1 MAQPGQFV
9 MVRCSQGYDPLLR
22 RPLSIH
28 RVAPLSS
35 PTQLALLFAVV
46 GRGTNWLARRKQGDM
61 IDLLGPL
68 GHGFEIGPKS
78 RNLLLIAGGIGIA
91 PLVALAEKGIAKG
104 FGITLL
110 LGAPTQSQLYPAP
123 LLPPEVKLVV
133 ATEDGSAGRRGVVTD
148 LLVDTAAEADQIFAC
163 GPISM
168 YRTMASEKI
177 LKGKSVQVSM
187 EVRMGCGRGGCYGC
201 ALETRAGMRLVCQ
214 DGPVF
219 DLKEIIW

>member
-1 MAQPGQFV
+1 
-9 MVRCSQGYDPLLR
+9 MVRCSQGYAPLLR

-28 RVAPLSS
+28 RVAPRSS

-46 GRGTNWLARRKQGDM
+46 GRGTNWLAHRQEGDV

-78 RNLLLIAGGIGIA
+78 RNLLLVAGGIGIA
-91 PLVALAEKGIAKG
+91 PLVALAEKGIADG

-110 LGAPTQSQLYPAP
+110 LGAPTQAQFYPP
-123 LLPPEVKLVV
+123 HLLPPEVKLMV
-133 ATEDGSAGRRGVVTD
+133 ATEDGSAGKGGVVTD
-148 LLVDTAAEADQIFAC
+148 LLADIAAEADQIFAC
-163 GPISM
+163 GPLSM
-168 YRTMASEKI
+168 YEAMASQGMLE
-177 LKGKSVQVSM
+177 GKWVQVSM

-219 DLKEIIW
+219 ELKEILW